1 LTPTESARLS
11 DALLQTFN
19 HYGIPVTE
27 TNGNETKGE
36 TELSTSTTKTETHAE
51 PLSAAEHIVDT
62 ELRLVRVDKIAS
74 STVNLHLVH
83 ELEIT
88 TRCEARAGN
97 VVVVR
102 TLTDNATY
110 NTLELVTGRMAKIN
124 PGDIIAGVL
133 GYRRAL
139 KGFVGDVPETI
150 KVGDRLHLLNL
161 GGLVGRCV
169 GHHHS
174 LSGAIEVEVIGMPVR
189 AGQLLNISE
198 GAVEP
203 QPQLNITTPLVLV
216 AGTCM
221 NSGKTY
227 AATEIIKHLTR
238 AGYRVAGAKLAGVAC
253 LRDTLNMADHGAI
266 KTLSFLDCGFP
277 STVGLDDLAPM
288 AKGVISKLNESGPDC
303 IVIELGD
310 GILGGY
316 GVNTIFND
324 RELMNAAAALVFC
337 ANDFVGAW
345 GGRELLANHG
355 VEIDVVS
362 GPVSD
367 SQMGM
372 DYVKRELGLDAA
384 NAVNGGERLGEL
396 IKARLEERAST
407 QAALDNSRASS
418 APGSPVGTTCL

>member
-1 LTPTESARLS
+1 MIQASTEPALTIA
-11 DALLQTFN
+11 
-19 HYGIPVTE
+19 E
-27 TNGNETKGE
+27 TP
-36 TELSTSTTKTETHAE
+36 S
-51 PLSAAEHIVDT
+51 VD
-62 ELRLVRVDKIAS
+62 LRLVRVDKIAS
-74 STVNLHLVH
+74 STVNLKLDHD
-83 ELEIT
+83 LEIT
-88 TRCEARAGN
+88 ASCEARAGN
-97 VVVVR
+97 VIIVR

-124 PGDIIAGVL
+124 PGDVIAGVL

-139 KGFVGDVPETI
+139 KGFVGDVPQT
-150 KVGDRLHLLNL
+150 VNAHDRLHLLNL

-169 GHHHS
+169 GQHHS
-174 LSGAIEVEVIGMPVR
+174 LSNAIEVEVLGMPIR
-189 AGQLLNISE
+189 DGRILNIAA

-203 QPQLNITTPLVLV
+203 RQKLDAVTPLVLI

-238 AGYRVAGAKLAGVAC
+238 AGYRVAAAKLAGVAC
-253 LRDTLNMADHGAI
+253 LRDTLNMKDHGAI
-266 KTLSFLDCGFP
+266 ETMSFLDCGLP
-277 STVGLDDLAPM
+277 STVGVDDLSPI
-288 AKGVISKLNESGPDC
+288 AKGVISRLAGVNPDC

-316 GVNTIFND
+316 GVNTVFND
-324 RELMNAAAALVFC
+324 RELMNATAALVFC

-345 GGRELLANHG
+345 GGRELLANLG
-355 VEIDVVS
+355 VKIDVVS

-396 IKARLEERAST
+396 IKSRLDQRNEAQRVR
-407 QAALDNSRASS
+407 N
-418 APGSPVGTTCL
+418 PVGMTCR

>member
-1 LTPTESARLS
+1 MSAYTTEIEEKLPDVLTASPMP
-11 DALLQTFN
+11 D
-19 HYGIPVTE
+19 
-27 TNGNETKGE
+27 NE
-36 TELSTSTTKTETHAE
+36 LY
-51 PLSAAEHIVDT
+51 
-62 ELRLVRVDKIAS
+62 LVRVDKIAS
-74 STVNLHLVH
+74 STVNLNLDH
-83 ELEIT
+83 ELET
-88 TRCEARAGN
+88 TSRCEARAGN
-97 VVVVR
+97 VVIVR
-102 TLTDNATY
+102 TLNDNATY

-124 PGDIIAGVL
+124 PGDVIAGVL

-150 KVGDRLHLLNL
+150 NAHDRLHLLNL

-174 LSGAIEVEVIGMPVR
+174 LSNAIEVEVLGMPVR
-189 AGQLLNISE
+189 EGRILNIAA

-203 QPQLNITTPLVLV
+203 REKLDAAPPLVLI

-238 AGYRVAGAKLAGVAC
+238 AGHRVAAAKLAGVAC
-253 LRDTLNMADHGAI
+253 LRDTLNMKDHGAI
-266 KTLSFLDCGFP
+266 ETMSFLDCGLP
-277 STVGLDDLAPM
+277 STVGLEDLSPI
-288 AKGVISKLNESGPDC
+288 AKGVISKLSESEPGC

-345 GGRELLANHG
+345 GGRELLASHG
-355 VEIDVVS
+355 VKIDVVS

-396 IKARLEERAST
+396 IQSKL
-407 QAALDNSRASS
+407 AAFASS
-418 APGSPVGTTCL
+418 RDLGSLRET

>member
-1 LTPTESARLS
+1 MIQASTEPALTIA
-11 DALLQTFN
+11 
-19 HYGIPVTE
+19 E
-27 TNGNETKGE
+27 TP
-36 TELSTSTTKTETHAE
+36 S
-51 PLSAAEHIVDT
+51 VD
-62 ELRLVRVDKIAS
+62 LRLVRVDKIAS
-74 STVNLHLVH
+74 STVNLKLDHD
-83 ELEIT
+83 LEIT
-88 TRCEARAGN
+88 ASCEARAGN
-97 VVVVR
+97 VIIVR

-124 PGDIIAGVL
+124 PGDVIAGVL

-139 KGFVGDVPETI
+139 KGFVGDVPET
-150 KVGDRLHLLNL
+150 VNAHDRLHLLNL

-169 GHHHS
+169 GQHHS
-174 LSGAIEVEVIGMPVR
+174 LSNAIEVEVLGMPIR
-189 AGQLLNISE
+189 DGRILNIAA

-203 QPQLNITTPLVLV
+203 RQKLDAGTPLVLI

-238 AGYRVAGAKLAGVAC
+238 AGYRVAAAKLAGVAC
-253 LRDTLNMADHGAI
+253 LRDTLNMKDHGAI
-266 KTLSFLDCGFP
+266 ETMSFLDCGLP
-277 STVGLDDLAPM
+277 STVGVDDLSPI
-288 AKGVISKLNESGPDC
+288 AKGVISRLAGVNPDC

-316 GVNTIFND
+316 GVNTVFND
-324 RELMNAAAALVFC
+324 RELMNATAALVFC

-345 GGRELLANHG
+345 GGRELLANLG
-355 VEIDVVS
+355 VKIDVVS

-396 IKARLEERAST
+396 IKSRLDQRK
-407 QAALDNSRASS
+407 
-418 APGSPVGTTCL
+418 

>member
-1 LTPTESARLS
+1 MIQS
-11 DALLQTFN
+11 
-19 HYGIPVTE
+19 I
-27 TNGNETKGE
+27 
-36 TELSTSTTKTETHAE
+36 AE
-51 PLSAAEHIVDT
+51 PVLPVVEQPAAELH
-62 ELRLVRVDKIAS
+62 LVRVDKIAS
-74 STVNLHLVH
+74 STVNLNLGH
-83 ELEIT
+83 EIEVT

-97 VVVVR
+97 VIVVR

-124 PGDIIAGVL
+124 PGDVIAGVL

-139 KGFVGDVPETI
+139 KGFVGDVPEVVNT
-150 KVGDRLHLLNL
+150 KDRLHLLNL
-161 GGLVGRCV
+161 GGLIGKCV

-174 LSGAIEVEVIGMPVR
+174 LSNAIEVEVLGMPVR
-189 AGQLLNISE
+189 DGQILNIGE
-198 GAVEP
+198 GAVAP
-203 QPQLNITTPLVLV
+203 QETLNVTTPLVLV

-238 AGYRVAGAKLAGVAC
+238 AGHRVAGAKLAGVAC
-253 LRDTLNMADHGAI
+253 LRDTLNMQDHGAI
-266 KTLSFLDCGFP
+266 KTMSFLDCGLP
-277 STVGLDDLAPM
+277 STVGLKDLAPIT
-288 AKGVISKLNESGPDC
+288 KGIISKLSESQPDC

-310 GILGGY
+310 GLLGGY
-316 GVNTIFND
+316 GVNTIFDD

-345 GGRELLANHG
+345 GGRELLASKG

-372 DYVKRELGLDAA
+372 DYVKSELGLDAA
-384 NAVNGGERLGEL
+384 NAVNGGEQLGSL
-396 IKARLEERAST
+396 I
-407 QAALDNSRASS
+407 QAKVAVWVSRR
-418 APGSPVGTTCL
+418 V